1 MKLNPA
7 IVFFILT
14 NLLSFLSFWISYPV
28 GLSFSAIAI
37 IYLINKSNSFLTILF
52 NQKSRIF
59 LFLLILEIGSFINY
73 IILDYSRNVVYENPE
88 LLIQGIS
95 YLLVPQLLFYYLGFN
110 QSLKNQDSW
119 RKDFIVILFIFAFI
133 FLYGIYLHFWRPDY
147 FNLFLERVFLN
158 DPQTGYTTIYPKY
171 TIFWNSMIVG
181 VLGVALFWLN
191 LLIKNHIFFYRFFFS
206 MIFLTAIVF
215 STQRGAWISLSISGL
230 IVLFMT
236 FRIRKI
242 LKYLFYL
249 SVIGVVFFLISRFLV
264 IQNNYEIYID
274 LLNRFDNIENA
285 FADRNNQFENFL
297 FLISKYPFGIGLGLL
312 SHKASD
318 LGLSFTTP
326 DGNYYRIIGEIG
338 ILGFISFFTLLIFS
352 LYKAYKTRIIYL
364 FVILIIYFL
373 QAIGTNVF
381 DLYAAS
387 FFFWYIIGFVNGYS
401 SPSQKPFLL

>member
-1 MKLNPA
+1 LKLNPA